1 MRKSKLI
8 FLCIVVE
15 VMLIICVTLA
25 NVNPTPALY
34 FIFYNLAYGMIFSF
48 FSSSL
53 LLAKGKRNII
63 FCWN

>member
-34 FIFYNLAYGMIFSF
+34 FIFYNSMISSF
-48 FSSSL
+48 FYF
-53 LLAKGKRNII
+53 II
-63 FCWN
+63 QQLIVCTNS